1 MRVVSA
7 AFTLRNASTST
18 ASLGISALGWSQAGG
33 GLVVKMDQ
41 RLLLAETCAN
51 ISGIHG
57 VSSRGDHFQLIVAN
71 LDFEK
76 GRKFKK
82 KIQIKL

>member
-7 AFTLRNASTST
+7 AFTLRNASTSA

-41 RLLLAETCAN
+41 RLLLAEIARTSLGYTEFPAEEITSN
-51 ISGIHG
+51 
-57 VSSRGDHFQLIVAN
+57 
-71 LDFEK
+71 
-76 GRKFKK
+76 
-82 KIQIKL
+82 

>member
-1 MRVVSA
+1 MRAVSA

-41 RLLLAETCAN
+41 RLLLAETSLGYTEFPAEEITSN
-51 ISGIHG
+51 
-57 VSSRGDHFQLIVAN
+57 
-71 LDFEK
+71 
-76 GRKFKK
+76 
-82 KIQIKL
+82 